1 MSKQAELLNELTGIS
16 EKFQSTLSELKG
28 LLQEPSETETAFSK
42 EDVRQVLA
50 RLAGFGHRDE
60 VRELIKKYGAESL
73 GSLDPSNYAAIMADA
88 EAIDH
93 E

>member
-1 MSKQAELLNELTGIS
+1 MNKELLD
-16 EKFQSTLSELKG
+16 ELKG
-28 LLQEPSETETAFSK
+28 IRDRLSSVISKLQGTPSPADRTYTREE
-42 EDVRQVLA
+42 VRQTLA
-50 RLAGFGHRDE
+50 ELAGNGHRDE

-73 GSLDPSNYAAIMADA
+73 GTLDPSNYAAIMADA